1 MPLLGLMLRT
11 LLLAPRIV
19 IPFWCLGLCL
29 LTLGSR
35 SVGGVT
41 KWSVNVARRN
51 LVLSCLVLSAA
62 LYAPQVR
69 AACTALNASDHLP
82 QTIATDQCFELQ
94 GGNVLTGHYQVA
106 GQLFLKAGR
115 STTLAPGSTITVA
128 PGGLLEP
135 RGQLELKANAQI
147 VVQGKLNN
155 SGLMYFNSPSILQ
168 AQDHATMRNIGRLVF
183 TPGAYVRLAGHST
196 LSTSGILTLNNALLT
211 VTDAAA
217 VTNQGTIQTEQQALL
232 NFQGKSTF
240 TNRGSLE
247 LNPYAT
253 LAFKE
258 HSHFTNKNTFTP
270 RGTITISATALWHND
285 ALVKQAPE
293 SKLTVSDHAQI
304 RSEHTIELSGTL
316 TLSQSARFLNQG
328 TLALKPNAQLT
339 ARDYAVIIN
348 DGTFRNDDAQMQLEQ
363 AGNFVN
369 QNIVSGQQSRERI
382 KAQQQ
387 HH

>member
-1 MPLLGLMLRT
+1 MPLLGLILRT
-11 LLLAPRIV
+11 LLLVPRIV
-19 IPFWCLGLCL
+19 TPFWCLVLCL
-29 LTLGSR
+29 VTLGNR

-41 KWSVNVARRN
+41 KWSVNSARRN

-69 AACTALNASDHLP
+69 AACTALNASDSLP
-82 QTIATDQCFELQ
+82 QTIAPEQCFELQ
-94 GGNVLTGHYQVA
+94 GGNVLSGHYQVA

-115 STTLAPGSTITVA
+115 TATLAAGSSITVA

-135 RGQLELKANAQI
+135 RGQLELKPNAQI

-155 SGLMYFNSPSILQ
+155 SGLLYCTSPSALQ
-168 AQDHATMRNIGRLVF
+168 AQDNATLRNIGRLVL
-183 TPGAYVRLAGHST
+183 TPGAYVRLAGRST

-232 NFQGKSTF
+232 NFQGNSTF

-247 LNPYAT
+247 LNPYAS

-258 HSHFTNKNTFTP
+258 HSHFTNKNTFSP
-270 RGTITISATALWHND
+270 RGTITMSDAALWHND

-293 SKLTVSDHAQI
+293 SKLTVGDHAQI
-304 RSEHTIELSGTL
+304 RSEHTIELSGTM

-328 TLALKPNAQLT
+328 TLSLTANAFLS
-339 ARDYAVIIN
+339 ARDYAVLIN
-348 DGTFRNDDAQMQLEQ
+348 EGTFRNDDAQLQLEQ

-369 QNIVSGQQSRERI
+369 QNIISGQQSRERI
-382 KAQQQ
+382 KAQQK